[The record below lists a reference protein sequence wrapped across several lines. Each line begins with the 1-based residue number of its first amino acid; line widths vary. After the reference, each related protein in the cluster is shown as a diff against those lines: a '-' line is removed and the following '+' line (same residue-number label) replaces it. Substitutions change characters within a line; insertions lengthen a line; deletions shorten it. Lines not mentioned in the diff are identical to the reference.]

1 MYGKIK
7 SHHCLVSAR
16 VRVLSDVVGPG
27 MNSTQK
33 FQLTQVHNTLRGT
46 QLAELVS
53 TMGWGGVQP
62 THLLSAAVP
71 LNQCVRCM
79 FSLPAVIYFSK
90 MLYIGVLLMF
100 QSWSGHLER
109 WARYVVRCEI
119 QYPGPIDTFT
129 NFGKIDM
136 VCLL

>member
-1 MYGKIK
+1 MEG
-7 SHHCLVSAR
+7 STDALVVSSYAFES
-16 VRVLSDVVGPG
+16 VR
-27 MNSTQK
+27 
-33 FQLTQVHNTLRGT
+33 QVH
-46 QLAELVS
+46 VF
-53 TMGWGGVQP
+53 
-62 THLLSAAVP
+62 
-71 LNQCVRCM
+71 C

-90 MLYIGVLLMF
+90 MLFIGVLLMF